1 MVCSMMLLWR
11 KQILKVWWPG
21 TEDSSPWW
29 GGDAGGFSQGS
40 LDPGSFDRLDFQILF
55 PGRSLPVI
63 VGLPLPM
70 DFFLFSKR
78 KVVIFPTQNLLHYF
92 VFKCS
97 TSWTD
102 VGKVKW
108 PWLSSD
114 TPLYVIF
121 SLWLSA
127 ELMKDPIDLPLNRK
141 FEILLDNVSLLVE
154 L

>member
-1 MVCSMMLLWR
+1 MMLLWR
-11 KQILKVWWPG
+11 KQILKDWWPG

-40 LDPGSFDRLDFQILF
+40 VDPGSFNRLDFQILF

-63 VGLPLPM
+63 VGLPLPNGLSY
-70 DFFLFSKR
+70 FPK
-78 KVVIFPTQNLLHYF
+78 KVVVFPLRICYTVLCLNVQPPGLMLE
-92 VFKCS
+92 
-97 TSWTD
+97 
-102 VGKVKW
+102 KVKW

-114 TPLYVIF
+114 TSLYVIF

-127 ELMKDPIDLPLNRK
+127 ELMKDPIDLPPNRK
-141 FEILLDNVSLLVE
+141 FEILLDNISLLVE